1 MSDIIEQNSNRC
13 FSGRQLVFTHS
24 STSLGCEMRF
34 AIYLPSTAERSKV
47 PVLYYLSGLT
57 CNEQNAITKAG
68 AQRYCNDYGVALV
81 CPDTSP
87 RGEGVPDD
95 EADDLGKGAGF
106 YVDATQ
112 APWSSNYQ
120 MYTYVTRELP
130 AIIESNFPVTDAR
143 GVTGHS
149 MGGHG
154 ALVIGLREPQ
164 YRTVSA
170 LSPIAA
176 PSEVPWGQK
185 AFRAYLGDDPGAWA
199 SYDASQLI
207 RTTVLP
213 RRSLLIDVGS
223 QDPFL
228 ESQLL
233 PQRLEQAAERA
244 SHPLT
249 LRRQPGYDHSYY
261 FISTFIGDHIRHH
274 AE

>member
-1 MSDIIEQNSNRC
+1 
-13 FSGRQLVFTHS
+13 
-24 STSLGCEMRF
+24 
-34 AIYLPSTAERSKV
+34 YLPSTAERSKV

-57 CNEQNAITKAG
+57 CSEQNAITKAG

-95 EADDLGKGAGF
+95 ETDDLGKGAGF

-112 APWSSNYQ
+112 TPWSRHYQ
-120 MYTYVTRELP
+120 MYTYDTRELP
-130 AIIESNFPVTDAR
+130 AVIESNFPVTDVR

-185 AFRAYLGDDPGAWA
+185 AFRAYLGDVPSAWA
-199 SYDASQLI
+199 NYDASQLI

-213 RRSLLIDVGS
+213 RRPLLIDVGS

-233 PQRLEQAAERA
+233 PQRLEQAAELA

-261 FISTFIGDHIRHH
+261 FISTFMGDHIRH
-274 AE
+274 